1 MPKEIKQKTKLVE
14 KEKIKENSKI
24 VEKYLYYLEKTETAT
39 DSNHY
44 IIVFVAIRYYREEP
58 EKRDTYMDKPYLKS
72 MLNNLNEAYHEIAN
86 QELHRR
92 KCKFDKNLNDKFD
105 SLKDKFNQ

>member
-1 MPKEIKQKTKLVE
+1 
-14 KEKIKENSKI
+14 
-24 VEKYLYYLEKTETAT
+24 
-39 DSNHY
+39 
-44 IIVFVAIRYYREEP
+44 
-58 EKRDTYMDKPYLKS
+58 MDKPYLKS

-105 SLKDKFNQ
+105 SLKDKFNQLFETFHNNS